1 MQNKKSRLTA
11 AALTQI
17 KDPITRVSKVMKKGD
32 GTEFRIVGDLCI
44 GFSETSVDYYFHRR
58 QSPEH
63 PWELLSKDPHPDW
76 RTMSVDEYTKRGRSP
91 LLQALRFPEL
101 FKLMDVL
108 KLLGRPMSEF
118 DDATGQMAASSN
130 VFSVQN

>member
-1 MQNKKSRLTA
+1 MQTNKSRLSA
-11 AALTQI
+11 AELTQV
-17 KDPITRVSKVMKKGD
+17 KDPITRVSKVMKKDD
-32 GTEFRIVGDLCI
+32 GTEFRIVGELVI
-44 GFSETSVDYYFHRR
+44 GFSDTAIDYYVHRR
-58 QSPEH
+58 QSPES

-108 KLLGRPMSEF
+108 KLLGKPMSEH
-118 DDATGQMAASSN
+118 DAGNAEIVAASN
-130 VFSVQN
+130 VFIV

>member
-1 MQNKKSRLTA
+1 MQTNKSRLSA
-11 AALTQI
+11 AELTQV
-17 KDPITRVSKVMKKGD
+17 KDPITRVSKVMKKDD
-32 GTEFRIVGDLCI
+32 GTEFRIVGELVI
-44 GFSETSVDYYFHRR
+44 GFSDTSVDYYVHRR
-58 QSPEH
+58 QSTEH

-108 KLLGRPMSEF
+108 KLLGKPMSEHEACNP
-118 DDATGQMAASSN
+118 DIAAASN
-130 VFSVQN
+130 VFIV